1 MLPIQEYASLQ
12 VSEPQIREGMM
23 RVEPE
28 TEDDLFPC
36 TCHRK
41 KVTGTD
47 FLSNVTGRTNYDPSP
62 HSPLYSSSQAATTQ
76 VPPGASKQLTLAEAE
91 KTVTKKRQK
100 RKKKKQKTGA
110 KMQ

>member
-1 MLPIQEYASLQ
+1 M
-12 VSEPQIREGMM
+12 SEPQIREGMM

-47 FLSNVTGRTNYDPSP
+47 FLANVTGRTNCDPSP
-62 HSPLYSSSQAATTQ
+62 HSPLYSFSQAATTQ
-76 VPPGASKQLTLAEAE
+76 IPPGASKQLTLAEAE
-91 KTVTKKRQK
+91 KSYQQKAKKTKKK
-100 RKKKKQKTGA
+100 NKTGA